1 MSRKISL
8 AYLTLPGIEPVEQ
21 IKIAAK
27 AGYDFVSLRTIP
39 MGQQGEPQ
47 VHLEKDPELFNQIKA
62 TLKETNMKVL
72 DIELVRI
79 KEDVPTDFRGAFE
92 KAAELGA
99 KEVLSSIWTTDY
111 KFAVEQYKKVCAQAA
126 EFGLNMN
133 FEFPAVSGV
142 KTLED
147 TLKLQEQVGAPN
159 LKVLMDM
166 LYCNWDGLDKEIEM
180 IKKAGPERFGVIHLC
195 DCPKNYAEM
204 EKVVVMREAREY
216 CGKGV
221 IDLAKILKA
230 LPANNCSIELPN
242 KKYIEQYGQYGH
254 AKNCLDNARAVFAKA
269 GL

>member
-8 AYLTLPGIEPVEQ
+8 AYLTLPGVEPVEQ

-39 MGQQGEPQ
+39 MGQEGEPQ
-47 VHLEKDPELFNQIKA
+47 VHLEKDPELFEKIKA

-79 KEDVPTDFRGAFE
+79 KEDLPADFRGAFE
-92 KAAELGA
+92 KAAELGV

-111 KFAVEQYKKVCAQAA
+111 EFAVKQYKNICKQAQ

-142 KTLED
+142 KTLAD
-147 TLKLQEQVGAPN
+147 TLMLQEKIDAPN

-166 LYCNWDGLDKEIEM
+166 LYCNWDGIDKEIEM

-195 DCPKNYAEM
+195 DCPNNWADS
-204 EKVVVMREAREY
+204 EKVVTMRGNREY
-216 CGKGV
+216 CGKGI
-221 IDLAKILKA
+221 IDLPKILKA
-230 LPANNCSIELPN
+230 LPANNCSIESPN
-242 KKYIEQYGQYGH
+242 FAYIEKYGQLGH
-254 AKNCLDNARAVFAKA
+254 AKNCLDNARAMFAKA